1 MRLIHAVSCIV
12 LSLSAFT
19 HAAPSHVHGVS
30 KMDLAVDG
38 NKLTLA
44 MEVPLDNLVGFEH
57 FPKTD
62 KQHAALAG
70 ALKTLKD
77 AHELFVPTAAADCKL
92 ESVQVADPFPDSK
105 AKPDGHAD
113 VDAQY
118 IFQCAKPAA
127 LKSLETALFKKFK
140 RLQRIDVQR
149 ATAGGQGTA
158 KMTPQQPRM
167 TW

>member
-12 LSLSAFT
+12 LSLPVFT

-44 MEVPLDNLVGFEH
+44 MEVPLDNVVGFEH
-57 FPKTD
+57 SPKTE

-77 AHELFVPTAAADCKL
+77 ASELFAPTAAAECKL
-92 ESVQVADPFPDSK
+92 ESVQIADPFPDSK
-105 AKPDGHAD
+105 VKSDGHAD
-113 VDAQY
+113 VDAEY
-118 IFQCAKPAA
+118 NFQCAKPAA
-127 LKSLETALFKKFK
+127 LNSLETTLFKKFK

-149 ATAGGQGTA
+149 ATAVGQGAA
-158 KMTPQQPRM
+158 KMTPQQPRI